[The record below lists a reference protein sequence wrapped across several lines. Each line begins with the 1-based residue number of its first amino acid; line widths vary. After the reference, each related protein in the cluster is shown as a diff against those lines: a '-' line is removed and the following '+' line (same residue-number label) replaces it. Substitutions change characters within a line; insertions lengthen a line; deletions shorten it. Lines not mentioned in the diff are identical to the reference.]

1 MDEFPGNRRSSGVPE
16 PAPAKKV
23 TRITEGEVVR
33 RKQPLGKRFTQ
44 LFVAGDSHTVT
55 QYVIF
60 DVILPAAKD
69 MIADAVSQGVERM
82 IFGEARTASR
92 RAASPGSSYVSY
104 NRYSSSP
111 TRVGGTPRDTN
122 PAGRMSRQARA
133 THNFDEVILP
143 TRREA
148 EEVLDFLHDLLTRY
162 ETVSVSDL
170 YELVGET
177 GNFTDEKWGW
187 TDLAGAS
194 VSRVRDGYLLNLP
207 RPVPID

>member
-1 MDEFPGNRRSSGVPE
+1 MDTAFPGNSRQGKPE
-16 PAPAKKV
+16 PENGKKISKIV
-23 TRITEGEVVR
+23 EGDVVR
-33 RKQPLGKRFTQ
+33 RKQSLGKRFGS
-44 LFVAGDSHTVT
+44 LFIAGDSRTVS
-55 QYVIF
+55 QYVF
-60 DVILPAAKD
+60 LDVLLPAAKD
-69 MIADAVSQGVERM
+69 MIADAFSQGVERM
-82 IFGEARTASR
+82 IFGESRPTSR
-92 RAASPGSSYVSY
+92 RAGTSAGSGYVSY
-104 NRYSSSP
+104 NRYATAARTP
-111 TRVGGTPRDTN
+111 GPPRDTN

-133 THNFDEVILP
+133 AHNFDEIILP

-187 TDLAGAS
+187 TDLSGSS
-194 VSRVRDGYLLNLP
+194 VTRVHDGYLLNLP

>member
-1 MDEFPGNRRSSGVPE
+1 
-16 PAPAKKV
+16 
-23 TRITEGEVVR
+23 
-33 RKQPLGKRFTQ
+33 
-44 LFVAGDSHTVT
+44 
-55 QYVIF
+55 
-60 DVILPAAKD
+60 
-69 MIADAVSQGVERM
+69 
-82 IFGEARTASR
+82 
-92 RAASPGSSYVSY
+92 
-104 NRYSSSP
+104 
-111 TRVGGTPRDTN
+111 
-122 PAGRMSRQARA
+122 MSRQARA